1 MMQIIDVEQGSPE
14 WYAARLGI
22 PTASAFSTILSS
34 NKEAKDKKTRT
45 EYMRKLAGEIV
56 TGEPM
61 ESYSNVHME
70 RGKVQEDEARDL
82 YAFMQDCDPQR
93 VGFILN
99 GERGCSPDGARQS
112 SRG

>member
-1 MMQIIDVEQGSPE
+1 MQIIDCEQGAPE

-45 EYMRKLAGEIV
+45 EYMRKLAGEII
-56 TGEPM
+56 TGELM

-70 RGKVQEDEARDL
+70 RGKSQEDEDRDL
-82 YAFMQDCDPQR
+82 YASLKD
-93 VGFILN
+93 
-99 GERGCSPDGARQS
+99 
-112 SRG
+112 